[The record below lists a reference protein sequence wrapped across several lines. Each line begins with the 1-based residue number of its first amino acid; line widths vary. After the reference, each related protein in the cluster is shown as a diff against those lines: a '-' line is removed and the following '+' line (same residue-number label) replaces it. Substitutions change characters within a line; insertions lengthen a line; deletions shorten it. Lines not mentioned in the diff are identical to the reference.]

1 MTAAKPK
8 TVHPSPSRKVRAKV
22 SELVIDETSK
32 RSGGI
37 TVALLAQDGEQ
48 SLKANSRQE
57 PRRRGNPAKAKKTR
71 KKETANDVMLD
82 AWKYAY
88 ERRDRRLTKP

>member
-1 MTAAKPK
+1 MTSTKPK
-8 TVHPSPSRKVRAKV
+8 TAHPYPFRKVRTPAE
-22 SELVIDETSK
+22 SAIDEKTK

-37 TVALLAQDGEQ
+37 TLKLLASDGDE
-48 SLKANSRQE
+48 SSKANSHQRH
-57 PRRRGNPAKAKKTR
+57 RRRRNAAKAKKTR

>member
-1 MTAAKPK
+1 MQP
-8 TVHPSPSRKVRAKV
+8 RADPA
-22 SELVIDETSK
+22 ELVIDETSK

-37 TVALLAQDGEQ
+37 TVALLAGDGDEP
-48 SLKANSRQE
+48 SKANSHQK
-57 PRRRGNPAKAKKTR
+57 PRRRRNPAKVRKTR

-82 AWKYAY
+82 AWRYAY